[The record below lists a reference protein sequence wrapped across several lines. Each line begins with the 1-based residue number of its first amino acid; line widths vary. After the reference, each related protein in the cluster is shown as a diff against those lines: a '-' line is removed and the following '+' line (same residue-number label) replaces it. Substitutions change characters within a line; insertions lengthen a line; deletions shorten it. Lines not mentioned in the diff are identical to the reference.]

1 MALPP
6 KEKTDR
12 KYDIFASDIK
22 ANDGIRVGYIDPKRG
37 YVSGLS
43 VYRAN
48 KYAERNPGTQFILA
62 TRDEVKYLN
71 INEVN
76 KLTNENIVP
85 KNSPKGIVNKDKGK
99 GDGELDPCNT
109 VRGFATDAE
118 QSSRGDLDNDEPKI
132 FPPGGSTNKGEY
144 NASYNYKRF
153 KKNKTR
159 IELQGGGGIGALA
172 SPIIGSDGSIIH
184 CRVIDGGFGY
194 KIAPQVRIIDDNR
207 RGAGSKAYS
216 VLGTIG
222 YTQENYDDEDDFE
235 EYDFDIGEYNFDST
249 DASWGSIYNLG
260 TQTVIGEWNPA
271 NVISLTNPENG
282 FADQLTRY
290 LEFLKGYDPNKPWWT
305 TRDESPVRVA
315 GNKKQRKANGLG
327 AVLFPVEH
335 HAWGGDRELDD
346 LFVDVEFEVYGQ
358 GTYKNRNIFFR
369 FKAEDGS
376 HQFRVKGVTNEKKSR
391 SGKRRTQIVS
401 LKANTNYIVT
411 SNVRK
416 KIKNADK
423 KVVEQG
429 IAKQFGG
436 TKEDSAAQKDGGKSK
451 IIFADVVGSANDN
464 DDIQVKSNIGSF
476 KVGDKSTVKVDDAGL
491 QNTEILETII
501 NFNNKYKRG
510 TFDLTYRLNR
520 RKDKTFTTE
529 ITDSFMNKYAVCP
542 ELPSNVE
549 GTDKAGIPYSL
560 IYKEYFPH
568 EGKYTFRG
576 ASDNIGEVFLDGV
589 SIMDISN
596 TFKGNQKKVK
606 RKVTKGLHKIRIDL
620 ENKIQKKIVDNTYT
634 SDGAKDAF
642 KKLTVKFKVVYS
654 GSARHRKIK
663 CIFTSKTNPNES
675 FTIYHDGKNNEVKE
689 RGYAVIPNEKYK
701 VQFVAT
707 AERKTNGQRE
717 FNIEYEGLNSANQGP
732 VNSIEVSD
740 NNKTIKLRDGDGN
753 DTNTSFKV
761 MPGSPGTSA
770 KFSDDGKKLLVNG
783 GGEVTLRLK
792 WDDNPN
798 TGGVA
803 VKKIKIAGKTWKQKG
818 QKDEQTETI
827 DFNSLTEP
835 FVLEQGIIKNGTKDK
850 EGGGGSSTK
859 IFGDY
864 VGSANDNDDMQI
876 YVTKGG
882 DFTASKKREVTGE
895 SNPKREKETRH
906 TRDLEFI
913 FQDETLDRGL
923 KKNLLELVENKT
935 GQSLER
941 SDIELTDVFD
951 TKSFISKANRSL
963 YRVESATRF
972 GDFFSRY
979 AVTPFNPLEVDP
991 EIIDVKPIVIEKPA
1005 PIKKPKVKFEREG
1018 GPNGE
1023 LFMKVIGSGKAKIGF
1038 KLKVDDNLRTSGLAV
1053 REVKI
1058 ESDAGYVNLKRD
1070 IKNINIAD
1078 DDDDDRFVLVG
1089 KEEEKIKGFGEFTA
1103 GKTYKVIASGGS
1115 STSGF
1120 QTVDRTIVFDD
1131 DYQNGWDEN
1140 AGLEIDYITVINPPK
1155 SKPAN
1160 PPKDGKNNSS
1170 KKSLDNVEGSA
1181 DDYAGTHEIVWKD
1194 LNFPYD
1200 GIYNIDVQVDDSVRI
1215 EIFNKKFQA
1224 QTLDVKGFRGKKN
1237 ILQSFSVEVKKGK
1250 YTLKASLVQL
1260 PGKSIIDG
1268 NPMGLAIFI
1277 KTASVTVKE
1286 EIILNKSWQQNPFGA
1301 ALTIHAPP
1309 PPIPQELPLVQDG
1322 PCPPNPIWTTRSR
1335 GFVDQW
1341 YPCSHRRPGGGRTWS
1356 KFMNRYAMSP
1366 VLPIGSKGSGY
1377 SGQQW
1382 TNSWDV
1388 NIPFTGFYNFKG
1400 TSDNASSCI
1409 ISQTPENGGTSEVSE
1424 YRSVE
1429 VKKINGFRTEK
1440 RDLTS
1445 NKIFLEKGEAKIE
1458 ITVQNGE
1465 RIKYREVTRKVFN
1478 TSDWLTKSVRNE
1490 KNKIPA
1496 DFKVYGQGSKSS
1508 MEIKAIFKEKGGDH
1522 SFTIDNVEKSKT
1534 TESITKKV
1542 KPNTDY
1548 KVTFVGVPKTTKTK
1562 ITPTPVNTESVY
1574 PIEIAAPGT
1583 KGRGDKAVIVE
1594 VTDDKIIYTDT
1605 TDQMDYDA
1613 HFKIVSTSPG
1623 VTAKFSRDG
1632 SELIVKGVGD
1642 VTLELFW
1649 SDDPNSN
1656 GKAVGSIKVAGK
1668 TFNQTSHQN
1677 KKDTITETITVGNSN
1692 SGSAVA
1698 SNASSGTKEI
1708 LFKFSHDDANDGNR
1722 IKIPGL
1728 SINSVKPSGSKGDFD
1743 PEESTAT
1750 VENGREY
1757 VVEFVTE
1764 NKAFLKLKDDGKTI
1778 WCNDNSDNDDKDA
1791 VITTS
1796 DGTFFDLVDGGDNGQ
1811 PSNIGRAK
1819 FRFGQKS
1826 TPTPTPTPTP
1836 TYITTTDG
1844 GILEQGCMSK
1854 GFGQASVKNEA
1865 GQKKPS
1871 NIVFGDYVRSSNDN
1885 NDMMIQ
1891 CAAGIF
1897 TPSDKTRTKFDVRR
1911 GKKVRRGT
1919 WDLTYRLDDRLFK
1932 VIDSITEVDGATY
1945 EIKDKET
1952 STKATTSGSDTNSR
1966 IIENTDA
1973 VILNP
1978 TLTTYKRGLL
1988 GRLLTPFFP
1997 KGRNESG
2004 ENLQGRTWE
2013 MVWEDVKFPI
2023 DGEYI
2028 FEAEVDDKLKIEIS
2042 EDKVELDGDA
2052 SMTTKDKVNYK
2063 TIKTVRGRGKKEFSS
2078 TTITSGKRNVKLTL
2092 SNLKISGTSFKNN
2105 PTYAACK
2112 ITCKEPVELAD
2123 QRPWLVNPVG
2133 VSAVLIS
2140 PPCDRK
2146 VGGGGTVTEVN
2157 IIEEGNSYTPDEGG
2171 IPGQVVI
2178 TEIIPD
2184 SPIPTSSTSIE
2195 LVGIG
2200 TFPIKKGPFDI
2211 IDTVIIPGG
2220 GGDPD
2225 SGDGDGSGDSGTTT
2239 GIGTGSQRIP
2249 GIPPIIITRTPNIVT
2264 TPPQKFIIKTKLI
2277 VDTPTAPPDTV
2288 IQITDLAGLKQT
2300 GYIEGR
2306 AYYGEVFF
2314 KDGTPFAGRYET
2326 AGRPIQ
2332 VYATLQESIDSEVT
2346 TRPSAIQRSG
2356 TDVNSNNPR
2365 LNIPGTPNNLA

>member
-1 MALPP
+1 MKVL
-6 KEKTDR
+6 
-12 KYDIFASDIK
+12 
-22 ANDGIRVGYIDPKRG
+22 
-37 YVSGLS
+37 LS
-43 VYRAN
+43 TMM
-48 KYAERNPGTQFILA
+48 E
-62 TRDEVKYLN
+62 
-71 INEVN
+71 
-76 KLTNENIVP
+76 
-85 KNSPKGIVNKDKGK
+85 
-99 GDGELDPCNT
+99 
-109 VRGFATDAE
+109 
-118 QSSRGDLDNDEPKI
+118 
-132 FPPGGSTNKGEY
+132 
-144 NASYNYKRF
+144 
-153 KKNKTR
+153 
-159 IELQGGGGIGALA
+159 
-172 SPIIGSDGSIIH
+172 
-184 CRVIDGGFGY
+184 
-194 KIAPQVRIIDDNR
+194 
-207 RGAGSKAYS
+207 
-216 VLGTIG
+216 
-222 YTQENYDDEDDFE
+222 
-235 EYDFDIGEYNFDST
+235 
-249 DASWGSIYNLG
+249 
-260 TQTVIGEWNPA
+260 
-271 NVISLTNPENG
+271 
-282 FADQLTRY
+282 
-290 LEFLKGYDPNKPWWT
+290 
-305 TRDESPVRVA
+305 
-315 GNKKQRKANGLG
+315 
-327 AVLFPVEH
+327 
-335 HAWGGDRELDD
+335 
-346 LFVDVEFEVYGQ
+346 
-358 GTYKNRNIFFR
+358 
-369 FKAEDGS
+369 
-376 HQFRVKGVTNEKKSR
+376 
-391 SGKRRTQIVS
+391 
-401 LKANTNYIVT
+401 
-411 SNVRK
+411 
-416 KIKNADK
+416 
-423 KVVEQG
+423 
-429 IAKQFGG
+429 
-436 TKEDSAAQKDGGKSK
+436 
-451 IIFADVVGSANDN
+451 
-464 DDIQVKSNIGSF
+464 
-476 KVGDKSTVKVDDAGL
+476 
-491 QNTEILETII
+491 
-501 NFNNKYKRG
+501 
-510 TFDLTYRLNR
+510 
-520 RKDKTFTTE
+520 
-529 ITDSFMNKYAVCP
+529 
-542 ELPSNVE
+542 
-549 GTDKAGIPYSL
+549 
-560 IYKEYFPH
+560 
-568 EGKYTFRG
+568 
-576 ASDNIGEVFLDGV
+576 
-589 SIMDISN
+589 
-596 TFKGNQKKVK
+596 
-606 RKVTKGLHKIRIDL
+606 
-620 ENKIQKKIVDNTYT
+620 
-634 SDGAKDAF
+634 
-642 KKLTVKFKVVYS
+642 
-654 GSARHRKIK
+654 
-663 CIFTSKTNPNES
+663 
-675 FTIYHDGKNNEVKE
+675 KNNEVKE

-850 EGGGGSSTK
+850 EGGRGSSTK

-895 SNPKREKETRH
+895 SNPKRGEETRR

-913 FQDETLDRGL
+913 FQTETLTKGL
-923 KKNLLELVENKT
+923 KGNLLELVENKT
-935 GQSLER
+935 GQSIER
-941 SDIELTDVFD
+941 SDIELTKVFD

-1038 KLKVDDNLRTSGLAV
+1038 KLKVGDSLTTSGLAV
-1053 REVKI
+1053 RDVKI
-1058 ESDAGYVNLKRD
+1058 ESDSGNVNLKRD
-1070 IKNINIAD
+1070 IKDVNLGRGQN
-1078 DDDDDRFVLVG
+1078 RFVG
-1089 KEEEKIKGFGEFTA
+1089 KEEEKIKGSGEFTA
-1103 GKTYKVIASGGS
+1103 GKSYKVIASGGS

-1120 QTVDRTIVFDD
+1120 KTVDNTIVFDD

-1140 AGLEIDYITVINPPK
+1140 AGLEIDYITVINQPK

-1215 EIFNKKFQA
+1215 EIFNRRFQA
-1224 QTLDVKGFRGKKN
+1224 QTLDVKGFQRKKN

-1268 NPMGLAIFI
+1268 NPMGLAIVI
-1277 KTASVTVKE
+1277 KTASVTVQE

-1322 PCPPNPIWTTRSR
+1322 PCPPNPIWTTRSN
-1335 GFVDQW
+1335 GFADQW

-1400 TSDNASSCI
+1400 TSDNASSCV

-1440 RDLTS
+1440 KDLTS

-1465 RIKYREVTRKVFN
+1465 KIKYKEVTRKVFN
-1478 TSDWLTKSVRNE
+1478 TSDWLTKSVRKE

-1496 DFKVYGQGSKSS
+1496 DFKVYGQGSKSN

-1522 SFTIDNVEKSKT
+1522 SFTIDNVEKNKT
-1534 TESITKKV
+1534 TESITKRV

-1583 KGRGDKAVIVE
+1583 KGRGDKAAIIE
-1594 VTDDKIIYTDT
+1594 VADDKIIYTDT

-1613 HFKIVSTSPG
+1613 HFKIVSASPG

-1642 VTLELFW
+1642 VSLELFW
-1649 SDDPNSN
+1649 NDDPNSN

-1668 TFNQTSHQN
+1668 TWNQTSRQN
-1677 KKDTITETITVGNSN
+1677 KKDDITQTIIVGKSN
-1692 SGSAVA
+1692 
-1698 SNASSGTKEI
+1698 SSGTTTENITKIFPLTYTNLNSSNNPIEVTKSGQTI
-1708 LFKFSHDDANDGNR
+1708 GLKDGDGNDQNAAIR
-1722 IKIPGL
+1722 IENVEPKGGTARFTDDGRGIEVKGNVTVTINLDVDDNPNTAGVALDAVKINGVTFNR
-1728 SINSVKPSGSKGDFD
+1728 IGSKGEGAKLVRFN
-1743 PEESTAT
+1743 AT
-1750 VENGREY
+1750 RQIDIKPIV
-1757 VVEFVTE
+1757 
-1764 NKAFLKLKDDGKTI
+1764 A
-1778 WCNDNSDNDDKDA
+1778 
-1791 VITTS
+1791 
-1796 DGTFFDLVDGGDNGQ
+1796 
-1811 PSNIGRAK
+1811 
-1819 FRFGQKS
+1819 
-1826 TPTPTPTPTP
+1826 
-1836 TYITTTDG
+1836 TTTDG
-1844 GILEQGCMSK
+1844 GILEQGCMAK
-1854 GFGQASVKNEA
+1854 GFGQANVKNEGG
-1865 GQKKPS
+1865 GQKNPS
-1871 NIVFGDYVRSSNDN
+1871 NIVFADYVGSANDN

-1897 TPSDKTRTKFDVRR
+1897 TPSDKTRTKPDILQRG

-1919 WDLTYRLDDRLFK
+1919 WDLTYRLDDEIFK
-1932 VIDSITEVDGATY
+1932 VIDPITEVDGATY
-1945 EIKDKET
+1945 EIKDKEI
-1952 STKATTSGSDTNSR
+1952 SRKATTSGSDTNSR
-1966 IIENTDA
+1966 IIENTDNI
-1973 VILNP
+1973 ILNP

-2028 FEAEVDDKLKIEIS
+2028 FEAEVDDRLKIEIS
-2042 EDKVELDGDA
+2042 EDKVELNSDA
-2052 SMTTKDKVNYK
+2052 SLTTKKKVNYK
-2063 TIKTVRGRGKKEFSS
+2063 TIKTVRGRGKKDFVSAN
-2078 TTITSGKRNVKLTL
+2078 ITSGKRNVKLTL

-2140 PPCDRK
+2140 PPCDRLT
-2146 VGGGGTVTEVN
+2146 GGGHFVNEVN
-2157 IIEEGNSYTPDEGG
+2157 IIEEGNSYPPPDDPG
-2171 IPGQVVI
+2171 ITGQVII

-2184 SPIPTSSTSIE
+2184 SRIPTSSSFIE

-2200 TFPIKKGPFDI
+2200 TFPIIKGPFDI
-2211 IDTVIIPGG
+2211 IESVIIPGDP
-2220 GGDPD
+2220 GDPGD
-2225 SGDGDGSGDSGTTT
+2225 PGAGDGGSSTTT
-2239 GIGTGSQRIP
+2239 GISTSTTTGISTSTRIIP
-2249 GIPPIIITRTPNIVT
+2249 PPPIIITRTPNIVT

-2326 AGRPIQ
+2326 AGRLIQ

-2346 TRPSAIQRSG
+2346 TRPSAIQRAG